1 MQLKKVTDYRLG
13 RETYKCI
20 YNGYVC
26 TINLIFRRWRFIV
39 EKYTKD
45 RYVFFDN
52 EESYNTLE
60 ECVDACKQYID
71 NIED

>member
-1 MQLKKVTDYRLG
+1 MQLTKVTDYRLG
-13 RETYKCI
+13 RETYKFT

-26 TINLIFRRWRFIV
+26 TINLLFRRWCFII

-52 EESYNTLE
+52 EYNSLG